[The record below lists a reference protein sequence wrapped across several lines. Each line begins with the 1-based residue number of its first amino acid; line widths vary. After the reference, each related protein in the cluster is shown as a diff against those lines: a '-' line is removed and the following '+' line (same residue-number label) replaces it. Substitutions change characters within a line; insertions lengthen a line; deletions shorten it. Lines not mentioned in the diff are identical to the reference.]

1 MEHLKQMTDQH
12 LENEET
18 PLLWEA
24 IVAACQYL
32 DHLEVHDMRHL
43 TKGQLVMF
51 ASIVISKFAE
61 VHSDYAKT
69 KQTQLDLIDDEIP
82 F

>member
-1 MEHLKQMTDQH
+1 M
-12 LENEET
+12 
-18 PLLWEA
+18 
-24 IVAACQYL
+24 

>member
-1 MEHLKQMTDQH
+1 MSDHH

-24 IVAACQYL
+24 IVSACQYL
-32 DHLEVHDMRHL
+32 DYLELHDMRHL
-43 TKGQLVMF
+43 NKVQLTMF
-51 ASIVISKFAE
+51 ASIVISKFSE
-61 VHSDYAKT
+61 VHSDYFANK
-69 KQTQLDLIDDEIP
+69 KKTQLGDDDDEIP